1 MRKFNIWPKIKV
13 FIILFTLNF
22 NLITAQEYLDEKH
35 RLELQQREID
45 QKMHDDYHNKI
56 KVQSGTEYIEKTL
69 GREEEIQAQQLGAN
83 SLGTG
88 LAAEAVADRNNEG
101 PNILQNDIEDK
112 FGINN
117 PLVWILITIILLTI
131 IVSISR
137 KKNGK
142 V

>member
-1 MRKFNIWPKIKV
+1 
-13 FIILFTLNF
+13 
-22 NLITAQEYLDEKH
+22 
-35 RLELQQREID
+35 
-45 QKMHDDYHNKI
+45 MHDDYHNKI